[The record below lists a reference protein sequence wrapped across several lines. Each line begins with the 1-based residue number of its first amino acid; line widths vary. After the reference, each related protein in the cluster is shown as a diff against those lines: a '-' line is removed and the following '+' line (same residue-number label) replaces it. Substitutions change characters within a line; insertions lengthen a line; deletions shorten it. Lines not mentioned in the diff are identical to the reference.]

1 MTRPVRILFLF
12 TFLWAAIANIYAQQT
27 RPVEMASLRAN
38 QQLRW
43 QRSSPTAQQ
52 TDGPV
57 LYQLV
62 FTPGTTGTIA
72 MFDNNPRHLVN
83 SDITDLGGVVNIG
96 GLTISAGTGIV
107 TFVNAQTF
115 PVTGING
122 VVGVVNGGTGLN
134 NTGTVGNYLRSDGAN
149 WTSSGIQAGDIP
161 NGYVDLT
168 SEQSVGGTKTFTD
181 TLTASGSVGL
191 GLGARPGGQFTGSTP
206 ITGSAGGAGVVGQGG
221 NGGLAFLHP
230 TDGGN
235 GGQFTG
241 GIGSNTD
248 PKARGLDGNGI
259 TATAGGSRGIAGVFN
274 NPAGGKILSGQ
285 NNGVEKFSVDGG
297 GNVALS
303 GRISLG
309 IYVNTYIP
317 DSVLY
322 DAACN
327 PNDIAI
333 SGGAWVGGN
342 VAIRESRPLAGADS
356 VASMNNPPANSWR
369 VSCNNGTADVSCAQA
384 YVVCL
389 SHASR

>member
-12 TFLWAAIANIYAQQT
+12 TFLWTAIGNIYAQQAQ
-27 RPVEMASLRAN
+27 PVEIASLRPN
-38 QQLRW
+38 PELHW
-43 QRSSPTAQQ
+43 QRTSPAAQQ

-72 MFDNNPRHLVN
+72 MFDSNPRHLVN
-83 SDITDLGGVVNIG
+83 SDITDIGGIVAIG
-96 GLTISAGTGIV
+96 GSGLTISANTGII
-107 TFVNAQTF
+107 NGQTF
-115 PVTGING
+115 PVMGING
-122 VVGVVNGGTGLN
+122 IVGVVNGGTGLN
-134 NTGTVGNYLRSDGAN
+134 ITGAAGNYLRSDGAN

-168 SEQSVGGTKTFTD
+168 SVQSVGGTKTFTD

-206 ITGSAGGAGVVGQGG
+206 ATAITGAAGVIGLGG
-221 NGGLAFLHP
+221 NGGHAFLVS
-230 TDGGN
+230 TTNGGD

-241 GIGSNTD
+241 GVGQGGK
-248 PKARGLDGNGI
+248 PRGRDGNGI
-259 TATAGGSRGIAGVFN
+259 TATAGGASGIAGLFD

-285 NNGVEKFSVDGG
+285 NNGMEKFSVDGG

-389 SHASR
+389 SHASP